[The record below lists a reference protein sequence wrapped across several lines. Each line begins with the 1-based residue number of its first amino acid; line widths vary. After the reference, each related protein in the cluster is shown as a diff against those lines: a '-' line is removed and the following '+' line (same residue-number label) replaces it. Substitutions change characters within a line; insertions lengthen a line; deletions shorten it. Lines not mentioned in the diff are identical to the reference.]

1 MPPVHVIVIT
11 HTPARLRRTLLGV
24 PAGSL
29 KPASLTLACDAD
41 DPEIEAVAR
50 RATADSGFP
59 LTLVRRPSTGRARL
73 AQTRNNAVRALMQ
86 RESHNR
92 PDPASVL
99 VFLDGDVIPGPDT
112 LARHHDR
119 LTDPKRPRQL
129 SLGWRV
135 DMNPE
140 QDALFTDEAVLAASP
155 PEITPDQR
163 RAIDQRHLR
172 YLRQAFW
179 ARLGLAR
186 PHKPKILGA
195 NFACPLA
202 TYLAVNGQ
210 DEEFEGWGQEDDD
223 FARRVYQSGGRPH
236 IGLRD
241 TLVYHQHHET
251 LAPPEWKAGSNVA
264 LLQSKRPTRCA
275 HGIENPVEQ
284 PAVKVLEIA

>member
-1 MPPVHVIVIT
+1 MPALHAIVIT
-11 HTPARLRRTLLGV
+11 HTPDRLRRTLLGI
-24 PAGSL
+24 PTGSL

-41 DPEIEAVAR
+41 LPEIEAVAR
-50 RATADSGFP
+50 DATGMTGFP

-86 RESHNR
+86 RDENNR

-112 LARHHDR
+112 LARHAAH
-119 LTDPKRPRQL
+119 LTDPRRPRQL

-135 DMNPE
+135 DMTPE
-140 QDALFTDEAVLAASP
+140 QDALFTDQAVLAGSP
-155 PEITPDQR
+155 PPITQDQR
-163 RAIDQRHLR
+163 RAIDQRHKR

-179 ARLGLAR
+179 ARLRLAR

-241 TLVYHQHHET
+241 TLVFHQHHET

-275 HGIENPVEQ
+275 RGLENPMEQ
-284 PAVKVLEIA
+284 PAVEVIGLT